1 MITRTHLA
9 SRGTRKGFKG
19 RAEAPSTPRIGPEHA
34 PTMKDSIAA
43 YVKRVRDLAEHV
55 KGNEQ
60 ATKQSLIGPLL
71 TLLGYDL
78 TDPRECIP
86 EYKVDFGKERSSKP
100 IDWAFL
106 ENGLPTFFVEAK
118 EVGKRLPGYD
128 EQLADYFAKAPE
140 AKLGILTNGV
150 QWRFFTDV
158 VNMNVMDRE
167 PFLKW
172 DVLADEEPPHDFL
185 TVLQKSQYNTELI
198 RAFARRKRAQNLLVE
213 ELNRLLEPS
222 PEFVRLAIANIET
235 RKLTENVLETW
246 KPVLA
251 NAINEWARQR
261 ALTVVLNDPSA
272 SRLGTPEAQPA
283 KIETTKEELDG
294 FAAARRLLGDARPVE
309 YEDTSAYF
317 KVHLPGRTSWVVCRF
332 YFGRRRL
339 SVTVPLPVER
349 VQQLAPSF
357 AVSLAEKGWA
367 GATLNTISDIEGL
380 GDVLVAAYEH
390 QRGLRTGGAPE
401 PSPEAEEARMGSG
414 PATVDLP
421 PTPNDAGE

>member
-1 MITRTHLA
+1 
-9 SRGTRKGFKG
+9 
-19 RAEAPSTPRIGPEHA
+19 
-34 PTMKDSIAA
+34 MKETISA
-43 YVKRVRDLAEHV
+43 YIKRVKDLAEHV

-78 TDPRECIP
+78 TDPRECVP
-86 EYKVDFGKERSSKP
+86 EYRVDFGKDRSVKP

-106 ENGLPTFFVEAK
+106 QNGQAIFFVEAK

-172 DVLADEEPPHDFL
+172 DVLSDEEPPHDFL
-185 TVLQKSQYNTELI
+185 TVLQKSQYNAELI
-198 RAFARRKRAQNLLVE
+198 RAFARRTRAQNLLVE

-222 PEFVRLAIANIET
+222 PEFVRLAVVNIET
-235 RKLTENVLETW
+235 RKLTENVIDTW

-251 NAINEWARQR
+251 NAINEWAKQR
-261 ALTVVLNDPSA
+261 TLTAVLSDPS
-272 SRLGTPEAQPA
+272 SSKIGVETQPA
-283 KIETTKEELDG
+283 KVETTKEELDG
-294 FAAARRLLGDARPVE
+294 FAIARQLLGDTRPVA
-309 YEDTSAYF
+309 YEDTIAYF
-317 KVHLPGRTSWVVCRF
+317 KIHLPERNSWVVCRF

-339 SVTVPLPVER
+339 LVSVPLPTDR
-349 VQQLAPSF
+349 VQQLAPTF
-357 AVSLAEKGWA
+357 AVTMAEKGWA
-367 GATLNTISDIEGL
+367 GIALNTVTDLEGL
-380 GDVLVAAYEH
+380 GEVMVAAYDH
-390 QRGLRTGGAPE
+390 QRGLRSGGAIDSAVDADGIQMTPE
-401 PSPEAEEARMGSG
+401 SVQADSVTPSSVADRVE
-414 PATVDLP
+414 
-421 PTPNDAGE
+421 

>member
-1 MITRTHLA
+1 
-9 SRGTRKGFKG
+9 
-19 RAEAPSTPRIGPEHA
+19 
-34 PTMKDSIAA
+34 MKDSITV
-43 YVKRVRDLAEHV
+43 YIKRVRDLAEHV

-78 TDPRECIP
+78 TDPRECVP
-86 EYKVDFGKERSSKP
+86 EYRVDFGKDRSVKP

-106 ENGLPTFFVEAK
+106 QNGQPIFFVEAK

-140 AKLGILTNGV
+140 AKLGILTNGI

-172 DVLADEEPPHDFL
+172 DVMSDEEPPHDLL
-185 TVLQKSQYNTELI
+185 TVLQKSQFNAELI

-213 ELNRLLEPS
+213 ELNRLLEPA

-251 NAINEWARQR
+251 NAINEWAKQR
-261 ALTVVLNDPSA
+261 ALTVILNDPS
-272 SRLGTPEAQPA
+272 SSKLGTSEPQPS

-294 FAAARRLLGDARPVE
+294 FAIAQGLLGESRTVA

-317 KVHLPGRTSWVVCRF
+317 KVHLPGRNSWVVCRF

-339 SVTVPLPVER
+339 SVTVPLAVER

-357 AVSLAEKGWA
+357 VVGLAEKGWA
-367 GATLNTISDIEGL
+367 GITLNAVSELEGL
-380 GDVLVAAYEH
+380 GDVLIAAYEH
-390 QRGLRTGGAPE
+390 QRGLRMGGAAE
-401 PSPEAEEARMGSG
+401 PLPDADEVQVESEPTQGNG
-414 PATVDLP
+414 PPALNITGHASL
-421 PTPNDAGE
+421 G

>member
-1 MITRTHLA
+1 
-9 SRGTRKGFKG
+9 
-19 RAEAPSTPRIGPEHA
+19 
-34 PTMKDSIAA
+34 MKDSIAA

-55 KGNEQ
+55 RGNEQ

-78 TDPRECIP
+78 TDPRECVP
-86 EYKVDFGKERSSKP
+86 EYRVDFGKDRSVKP
-100 IDWAFL
+100 IDWAFSQ
-106 ENGLPTFFVEAK
+106 NGQPIFFVEAK

-172 DVLADEEPPHDFL
+172 DVLSDEEPPHDFL
-185 TVLQKSQYNTELI
+185 TVLQKSQYNAELI

-261 ALTVVLNDPSA
+261 ALTTILNDPSA
-272 SRLGTPEAQPA
+272 SRRGAPEPQPS

-294 FAAARRLLGDARPVE
+294 FAVARALLGDARPVE

-317 KVHLPGRTSWVVCRF
+317 KVHLPGRNSWVVCRF

-349 VQQLAPSF
+349 VQQLAPAF
-357 AVSLAEKGWA
+357 AVVLAEKGWA
-367 GATLNTISDIEGL
+367 GVTLNVVSDLERL
-380 GDVLVAAYEH
+380 GEVLVAAYEH
-390 QRGLRTGGAPE
+390 QRGLRTGGGPESPPDVEESQPGSE
-401 PSPEAEEARMGSG
+401 PSGE
-414 PATVDLP
+414 VV
-421 PTPNDAGE
+421 PTILRVAGDG

>member
-1 MITRTHLA
+1 
-9 SRGTRKGFKG
+9 
-19 RAEAPSTPRIGPEHA
+19 
-34 PTMKDSIAA
+34 MKDAISVYI
-43 YVKRVRDLAEHV
+43 KRVKDLADHV

-86 EYKVDFGKERSSKP
+86 EYRVDFGKDRSVKP

-106 ENGLPTFFVEAK
+106 QNGQPIFFVEAK

-150 QWRFFTDV
+150 QWRFFTDAV
-158 VNMNVMDRE
+158 HEHIMDRE
-167 PFLKW
+167 PFLRW
-172 DVLADEEPPHDFL
+172 DVLSDEEPPHDFL
-185 TVLQKSQYNTELI
+185 TVLQKSQYNAELI
-198 RAFARRKRAQNLLVE
+198 RAFAKRKRAQNLLVA

-222 PEFVRLAIANIET
+222 SEFVKLAIANIET
-235 RKLTENVLETW
+235 RMLTQNVVESW

-251 NAINEWARQR
+251 NAINEWAKQR
-261 ALTVVLNDPSA
+261 ALTAVLSDPSSSKIGA
-272 SRLGTPEAQPA
+272 AETQPA
-283 KIETTKEELDG
+283 KVETTKEELDG
-294 FAAARRLLGDARPVE
+294 FEVAQRLLGPSRPVAF
-309 YEDTSAYF
+309 EDTSAYF
-317 KVHLPGRTSWVVCRF
+317 KVHLPERTSWVICRF

-339 SVTVPLPVER
+339 SVLVPLPPDR

-357 AVSLAEKGWA
+357 AVGLAEKGWA
-367 GATLNTISDIEGL
+367 GVTLNAVSDLESL
-380 GDVLVAAYEH
+380 KDVLVAAYEH

-401 PSPEAEEARMGSG
+401 LAAGDEESQATPEPAREVSPLMPRG
-414 PATVDLP
+414 
-421 PTPNDAGE
+421 AGEY

>member
-1 MITRTHLA
+1 
-9 SRGTRKGFKG
+9 
-19 RAEAPSTPRIGPEHA
+19 
-34 PTMKDSIAA
+34 MKDTITV
-43 YVKRVRDLAEHV
+43 YIKRVRDLAEHV

-86 EYKVDFGKERSSKP
+86 EYRVDFGKDRSVKP

-106 ENGLPTFFVEAK
+106 QNGQPIFFVEAK

-140 AKLGILTNGV
+140 AKLGILTNGI

-172 DVLADEEPPHDFL
+172 DVLSDEEPPHDLL
-185 TVLQKSQYNTELI
+185 TVLQKSQFNSELI
-198 RAFARRKRAQNLLVE
+198 RAFAKRQRAQNLLVE
-213 ELNRLLEPS
+213 ELNRLLEPAS
-222 PEFVRLAIANIET
+222 EFVRLAIANIET
-235 RKLTENVLETW
+235 RKLTENVLENW

-251 NAINEWARQR
+251 NAINEWAKQR

-272 SRLGTPEAQPA
+272 SKIGTQEPQPS

-294 FAAARRLLGDARPVE
+294 FAIAQRLLGESRPVA
-309 YEDTSAYF
+309 YEDTVAYF
-317 KVHLPGRTSWVVCRF
+317 KVHLPGRNSWVVCRF

-339 SVTVPLPVER
+339 AVTVPLSVDR

-357 AVSLAEKGWA
+357 VVGLADKGWA
-367 GATLNTISDIEGL
+367 GITLNAVSDLEGL
-380 GDVLVAAYEH
+380 GDVLVAAFEH
-390 QRGLRTGGAPE
+390 QRGLRIGGAPE
-401 PSPEAEEARMGSG
+401 PLPEAEEATTESND
-414 PATVDLP
+414 PQAVAP
-421 PTPNDAGE
+421 PILRVAGDY

>member
-1 MITRTHLA
+1 
-9 SRGTRKGFKG
+9 
-19 RAEAPSTPRIGPEHA
+19 
-34 PTMKDSIAA
+34 MKDSIAA

-55 KGNEQ
+55 RGNEQ

-78 TDPRECIP
+78 TDPRECVP
-86 EYKVDFGKERSSKP
+86 EYRVDFGKERSVKP
-100 IDWAFL
+100 IDWAFYQ
-106 ENGLPTFFVEAK
+106 NGQPIFFVEAK
-118 EVGKRLPGYD
+118 EVSKRLSGYD

-158 VNMNVMDRE
+158 VNPNIMDRE

-172 DVLADEEPPHDFL
+172 DVLSDEEPPHDFL
-185 TVLQKSQYNTELI
+185 TVLQKSQYNAELV

-222 PEFVRLAIANIET
+222 SEFVRLAIANIET
-235 RKLTENVLETW
+235 RKLTESVLETW

-261 ALTVVLNDPSA
+261 ALTTILNDPSA
-272 SRLGTPEAQPA
+272 QRIGSPEAQAP

-294 FAAARRLLGDARPVE
+294 FAITQRLLGESRPVA
-309 YEDTSAYF
+309 YEDTVAYF
-317 KVHLPGRTSWVVCRF
+317 KVHLPERNSWVVCRF

-349 VQQLAPSF
+349 VQELAPTS
-357 AVSLAEKGWA
+357 AVGLAEKGWA
-367 GATLNTISDIEGL
+367 GITLNAVSDLEGL
-380 GDVLVAAYEH
+380 GEVLVAAYES
-390 QRGLRTGGAPE
+390 QRGLRSGAASPPLPEVEETQAGPE
-401 PSPEAEEARMGSG
+401 PSPEVA
-414 PATVDLP
+414 P
-421 PTPNDAGE
+421 PILRVAGDY

>member
-1 MITRTHLA
+1 
-9 SRGTRKGFKG
+9 
-19 RAEAPSTPRIGPEHA
+19 
-34 PTMKDSIAA
+34 MKDSIAA
-43 YVKRVRDLAEHV
+43 YIKRVRDLAEHV

-86 EYKVDFGKERSSKP
+86 EYRVDFGKDRSVKP

-106 ENGLPTFFVEAK
+106 QGGQPIFFVEAK

-150 QWRFFTDV
+150 QWRFFTDAA
-158 VNMNVMDRE
+158 NMNVMDRE
-167 PFLKW
+167 PFLRW
-172 DVLADEEPPHDFL
+172 DVLSDEEPPHDFL
-185 TVLQKSQYNTELI
+185 TVLQKSQYNAELI
-198 RAFARRKRAQNLLVE
+198 RAFARRKRTQNLLVE

-251 NAINEWARQR
+251 SAINDWAKQR
-261 ALTVVLNDPSA
+261 ALTTVLNDPSA
-272 SRLGTPEAQPA
+272 SRLGGAEPQAA

-294 FAAARRLLGDARPVE
+294 FEIARRLLGDARAVA
-309 YEDTSAYF
+309 YEDTVAYF
-317 KVHLPGRTSWVVCRF
+317 KVHLPERNSWVVCRF

-339 SVTVPLPVER
+339 AVTIPLPVDR

-357 AVSLAEKGWA
+357 AVALAEKGWA
-367 GATLNTISDIEGL
+367 GITLNAVSDLEGL

-390 QRGLRTGGAPE
+390 QRGLRIGGATE
-401 PSPEAEEARMGSG
+401 PLPEAEESPSG
-414 PATVDLP
+414 PDSSEEIAP
-421 PTPNDAGE
+421 PMLRVASDY